1 VTPADTIELIENL
14 IQLANHPL
22 GPVVGVAVAVV
33 IATIVNH
40 NRRLRRELDQRTAEA
55 TDV

>member
-55 TDV
+55 NDV